1 MNYAWYYDGKD
12 GKRSN
17 LEIIIKIVDFLT
29 CLASEIY
36 YNKFK
41 SEKIND
47 CQTGESKVH
56 KNEIRCAYSN

>member
-1 MNYAWYYDGKD
+1 LYYDGKD

-17 LEIIIKIVDFLT
+17 LEIIIKVVDFFI
-29 CLASEIY
+29 CLSSEIY

-47 CQTGESKVH
+47 CRTGESKVH
-56 KNEIRCAYSN
+56 KDGI